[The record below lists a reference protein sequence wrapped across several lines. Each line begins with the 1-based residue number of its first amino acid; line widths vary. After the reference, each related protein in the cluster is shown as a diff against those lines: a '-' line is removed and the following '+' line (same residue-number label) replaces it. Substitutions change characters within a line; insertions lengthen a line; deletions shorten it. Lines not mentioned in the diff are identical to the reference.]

1 MLTDEQ
7 ILQKAT
13 LLLEEISDNPDLSA
27 LSLLREMTESE
38 LGALERILEK
48 IAENPRGVLAFDD
61 LFGDKTRL
69 VIPFPVKDRKS
80 ELGEFVHQLEQAFEV
95 DVDWEKGMVSV
106 VREWADK
113 AGSDK
118 TLRKKF
124 QMKIGKYLAKVDN
137 LVKEYKEIRQKVG
150 DHKYQDRPEEGP
162 GAIGGKHLL
171 NYNSTDIEQALQDD
185 DLDRY
190 HQILN
195 QLELYVGDASYA
207 MMLSLLMDYDDEAN
221 WEEKEQLRRD
231 MQDAGD
237 REHNKPVRT
246 RKPIVVPDTKLVDMG
261 SYWLNNAKKIKE
273 EVSGLENDKYSIIV
287 TRHPIDV
294 MRMSDFEKITSCH
307 TPGSR
312 GGGGEYYKCAVA
324 EAQGHGALVYVVETD
339 DLLSAT
345 NTGNLESAEQE
356 LNDAEEIFGDDK
368 RYAETDMDII
378 PIGRT
383 RLRQFRFFDWEK
395 YDAGEDNGTEL
406 AVPEKAT
413 YGDPPVGLVN
423 RITRWAREKQEEVIS
438 KLPRSG
444 GKVDLED
451 FRIYG
456 GSYEDTAN
464 FAGRKALMANLTS
477 FSLSDFVGD
486 VQQDKETEDE
496 LPPGW
501 HGDMEGVL
509 EAQCKPIREKWN
521 SGKYANCKV
530 EYYIRNEGDDEEPY
544 WVIYPEGVLKLTWSL
559 DEWRQLPN
567 VVVGQDA
574 AEYLNERFGTT
585 FKEDTGVIF
594 RGGSENNEVVI
605 FRCEFD
611 TRIVPGMEKQE
622 MVYDSEGFEH
632 FCEGIDKLDDMR
644 DNFQAIV
651 EEFAK
656 REGYF
661 EGGEYIQLAMKIEN
675 GDVDS
680 YYWDVEYDREH
691 YTDSYEAW
699 ATISY
704 DFDPEDLGVEPR
716 ILFDLVDRRE
726 FSLRLRGFLT
736 SAAREETG
744 SEYWLTVRDKSAV
757 EVGGDIRYSIAFKV
771 DSDTPDELVTQFYE
785 LVTGEMD
792 DEDEISKAFMSALQ
806 EEAQKNGV
814 KLNGAG
820 MPQEKVRDFDALQDL
835 GESKRYDADYLV
847 KTWKRFIL

>member
-13 LLLEEISDNPDLSA
+13 LLLEEISESLDLNTF
-27 LSLLREMTESE
+27 SLLREMTEAE
-38 LGALERILEK
+38 LGALERVLAK
-48 IAENPRGVLAFDD
+48 LADNARGILAFDD

-69 VIPFPVKDRKS
+69 VIPFPVKDRQS
-80 ELGEFVHQLEQAFEV
+80 ELGEFVYQLEQAFEIN
-95 DVDWEKGMVSV
+95 VDWEKGMVSV
-106 VREWADK
+106 EREWADK
-113 AGSDK
+113 AASNK
-118 TLRKKF
+118 MLRKKF

-137 LVKEYKEIRQKVG
+137 LVKEYIQIRQKIG

-171 NYNSTDIEQALQDD
+171 NYSSIDIDQALQGD
-185 DLDRY
+185 DLNRY

-195 QLELYVGDASYA
+195 QLELYIGDTSYA
-207 MMLSLLMDYDDEAN
+207 MMLSLLMDYDDQAN
-221 WEEKEQLRRD
+221 WKDKEQLRRD
-231 MQDAGD
+231 MQDKGD

-273 EVSGLENDKYSIIV
+273 EVAGLESDKYSIIV

-324 EAQGHGALVYVVETD
+324 EAQGHGALVYAVETE

-345 NTGNLESAEQE
+345 NTSNLESAEQE

-378 PIGRT
+378 PVGRT

-395 YDAGEDNGTEL
+395 FDAGEDKGTEL

-413 YGDPPVGLVN
+413 YGKPPVGLVN

-438 KLPRSG
+438 NLPRSG
-444 GKVDLED
+444 GRVDLD
-451 FRIYG
+451 NFRIYG
-456 GSYEDTAN
+456 GSYEDTADFN
-464 FAGRKALMANLTS
+464 GRKVLMANLTS

-486 VQQDKETEDE
+486 VQQDKQTEEE

-544 WVIYPEGVLKLTWSL
+544 WVIYPEGVLKLTWPL
-559 DEWRQLPN
+559 DEWSQLPN
-567 VVVGQDA
+567 VVAGRYA
-574 AEYLNERFGTT
+574 ADYLNERFGTT

-594 RGGSENNEVVI
+594 RGGTGDDEII

-611 TRIVPGMEKQE
+611 TRIVPGMEKEQI
-622 MVYDSEGFEH
+622 VYDGEGFEH
-632 FCEGIDKLDDMR
+632 FCEGIDKLDNRR
-644 DNFQAIV
+644 DNFQAII

-656 REGYF
+656 QEGYIALDPYINLAMGI
-661 EGGEYIQLAMKIEN
+661 EDKDVTSYSWDVRYDGEYDE
-675 GDVDS
+675 
-680 YYWDVEYDREH
+680 
-691 YTDSYEAW
+691 SYEAW
-699 ATISY
+699 ATVEY
-704 DFDPEDLGVEPR
+704 DFDPEELGVEAR
-716 ILFDLVDRRE
+716 ILFDLVDSRD
-726 FSLRLRGFLT
+726 FNISLRRRLLALAQKEVGTKYHLDTRDT
-736 SAAREETG
+736 SAVD
-744 SEYWLTVRDKSAV
+744 S
-757 EVGGDIRYSIAFKV
+757 GGDVRYSISFKV
-771 DSDTPDELVTQFYE
+771 TLDDPDERVE
-785 LVTGEMD
+785 LFKELITGDMD
-792 DEDEISKAFMSALQ
+792 DEDEISKAFMSALY
-806 EEAQKNGV
+806 EIAAKNGV
-814 KLNGAG
+814 KLNSGDPAA
-820 MPQEKVRDFDALQDL
+820 EKVRDFDALQDL
-835 GESKRYDADYLV
+835 GEVWRKYL
-847 KTWKRFIL
+847 